1 MQANSRLS
9 PLPLFYHATWPAV
22 CGIPHFRSGRQA
34 LGGSAKPPSCG
45 VGLLASLGKSW
56 HDGKAGWEASPLA
69 RHAPGGHI
77 MKIVHTLVGFALE
90 TVVGTAKG
98 TGRPARS
105 LPRSRNGSA
114 T

>member
-69 RHAPGGHI
+69 RHAPGVHI
-77 MKIVHTLVGFALE
+77 MKIVHTLVCFVPKTGVA
-90 TVVGTAKG
+90 TVNGI
-98 TGRPARS
+98 GRTMRL
-105 LPRSRNGSA
+105 LPRL
-114 T
+114 